1 MPETPL
7 NKNASNWKTL
17 LICPD
22 TKMSSQFLNLIS
34 HQVSVGPILELPSYP
49 YRSVLAE
56 TLAGKAPQICFLDAA
71 SDGERALAT
80 IRTVLEVQPS
90 IQIVVLLS
98 GNDPDMILRCLR
110 QGAAEFL
117 VEPFGVEQL
126 RPALDKLA
134 RLRPGGSDAQ
144 QGQGR
149 VVCVMPA
156 KGACG
161 ATTIAAHLAPLWKR
175 SGTNNVL
182 LADLDQLTG
191 TLSFVLKIKSNYSYL
206 EVLRRASTLDEDVW
220 KALVFNHNGV
230 DVLLS
235 PDNIADG
242 ITEET
247 DPSSIIEYS
256 RTLYETVILDSG
268 GPYGEWGLALAQ
280 LSDEILLVTTNELPT
295 LQSTQRA
302 ISYLERHQVPRSK
315 IKLVVNRYNRDV
327 GLSKEVIETALHMDV
342 FHVIPSDYEAIQ
354 KALIEGKY
362 APSNTEFGKGVAG
375 LADLLSGK
383 STVAAQPAKP
393 SVLSGLFSMFSK
405 KAATSR

>member
-1 MPETPL
+1 MTETPPI
-7 NKNASNWKTL
+7 KNASNWKTL

-22 TKMSSQFLNLIS
+22 TKMSAQFLNLIS
-34 HQVSVGPILELPSYP
+34 HQVAVGPILELPSYP
-49 YRSVLAE
+49 YRSLLAE

-71 SDGERALAT
+71 SDSERALAT
-80 IRTVLEVQPS
+80 IRTLIEVQPS

-110 QGAAEFL
+110 QGATEFM
-117 VEPFGVEQL
+117 VEPFGVDQL

-134 RLRPGGSDAQ
+134 RLRRGGSETQ

-149 VVCVMPA
+149 VICVMPA

-175 SGTNNVL
+175 SGAKKVL

-191 TLSFVLKIKSNYSYL
+191 TLSFVLKIKSSYSYM
-206 EVLRRASTLDEDVW
+206 EVLRRAATLDEDVW

-235 PDNIADG
+235 PDDVADG
-242 ITEET
+242 MQEET
-247 DPSSIIEYS
+247 DPSPIIEFS
-256 RTLYETVILDSG
+256 RTLYDTVILDSG
-268 GPYGEWGLALAQ
+268 GPYGEWGLGLAQ

-315 IKLVVNRYNRDV
+315 IKLVVNRYNREV

-354 KALIEGKY
+354 KSLIEGKY
-362 APSNTEFGKGVAG
+362 ASPNTDFSKGVTG
-375 LADLLSGK
+375 LAELLSGK
-383 STVAAQPAKP
+383 SVAAAKP
-393 SVLSGLFSMFSK
+393 VKQSGLSSLFSMFSK
-405 KAATSR
+405 KPATSR